1 MPSCCFVGPH
11 TTSRTHPS
19 VLPSTPAGIAWG
31 TGYPDLI
38 ISCPNGQSLAD
49 PTPTGQV
56 YATVAG
62 LLEEFMPLFRNSFVH
77 FGGDEVEN
85 LNCWASS
92 PKVQAFMKQMGY
104 TDVDQVRNYFETT
117 LQQIAANYS
126 LTPLFWEEVYD
137 SGYTLAPSTIID
149 VWLSDQE
156 LLNIIRSGN
165 RVVESYGLYLDQQL
179 PPGDTHYF
187 WVDTFT
193 NFWTHDPLA
202 GANVTAE
209 EAARVLGMSASQWCV
224 RCVAATCYRA
234 AQPSSAQ
241 LSSAPL
247 FAACSQ
253 PSSSIRK
260 ISRNIHAIAFRIL
273 FYAVVR
279 RLQGRTGG

>member
-1 MPSCCFVGPH
+1 MCARSLSLDAASLCFLAACASPFHSSPS
-11 TTSRTHPS
+11 
-19 VLPSTPAGIAWG
+19 LPAHCSLYPDFLLSAGIAWG

-62 LLEEFMPLFRNSFVH
+62 LLEEFMPLFRNSFIH

-92 PKVQAFMKQMGY
+92 PKVQAFMKEMGY
-104 TDVDQVRNYFETT
+104 TAVDQVRNYFETT

-137 SGYTLAPSTIID
+137 GGYTLAPSTIID

-179 PPGDTHYF
+179 PPGEFRMPHLALVSACLL
-187 WVDTFT
+187 WVEQL
-193 NFWTHDPLA
+193 PLPT
-202 GANVTAE
+202 GASTTSVE
-209 EAARVLGMSASQWCV
+209 GV
-224 RCVAATCYRA
+224 RA
-234 AQPSSAQ
+234 SAQ
-241 LSSAPL
+241 GGGSHAER
-247 FAACSQ
+247 
-253 PSSSIRK
+253 RK
-260 ISRNIHAIAFRIL
+260 
-273 FYAVVR
+273 
-279 RLQGRTGG
+279 